1 MAQHKISGND
11 YLLLISD
18 DGGTTYDT
26 VVCLTSNSI
35 TRSTN
40 TIDANT
46 KCGPDKLPGTQS
58 NGVTFEG
65 QIMLDPSGSTVS
77 LDVLEDSWSAI
88 DTIYWKMAPVSP
100 VTGDITYTG
109 TGFISKLDEVFAQD
123 APGTFSDKIGV
134 YGTITKAVTA

>member
-11 YLLLISD
+11 YLLLISP
-18 DGGTTYDT
+18 DGMTYST
-26 VVCLTSNSI
+26 IVCLTSNSI

-46 KCGPDKLPGTQS
+46 KCGPDKLAGTQT

-65 QIMLDPSGSTVS
+65 QIMLDPTGTTVS
-77 LDVLEDSWSAI
+77 VDVLEDSWASKE
-88 DTIYWKMAPVSP
+88 TIYWKMAPVSP
-100 VTGDITYTG
+100 VVGDITYTG

-123 APGTFSDKIGV
+123 APGTFSGEIGV
-134 YGTITKAVTA
+134 YGTISKTVED